1 MTDEEYNLIINYK
14 NGSRKEKII
23 ILKELEK
30 VLQENKW
37 EDIKDIKLERRTV
50 DGTRVRKYTIQP
62 K

>member
-30 VLQENKW
+30 VLQENEW
-37 EDIKDIKLERRTV
+37 GDIKDIKLERRTV
-50 DGTRVRKYTIQP
+50 DGTRVRKYTIQS

>member
-30 VLQENKW
+30 VLQENEW
-37 EDIKDIKLERRTV
+37 SDIKDIKLERRTV
-50 DGTRVRKYTIQP
+50 DGTRVRKYTIQS

>member
-1 MTDEEYNLIINYK
+1 MTDEEYNLIISYK
-14 NGSRKEKII
+14 NGSRKEQII

-30 VLQENKW
+30 VLQENEW
-37 EDIKDIKLERRTV
+37 GDIKDIKLERRTA